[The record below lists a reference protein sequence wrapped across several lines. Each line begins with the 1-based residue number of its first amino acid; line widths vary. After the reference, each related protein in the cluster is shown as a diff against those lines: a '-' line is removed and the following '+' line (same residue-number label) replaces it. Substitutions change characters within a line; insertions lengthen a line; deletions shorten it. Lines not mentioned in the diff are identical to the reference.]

1 MFVEKV
7 IPFQYGVGRWV
18 SGCEARC
25 VERMR
30 GEVVQTC
37 FVSWLAAL
45 SRGSFLA
52 AMNWGTDPHEPA
64 VTGSLKKS
72 NA

>member
-45 SRGSFLA
+45 SRGRLS
-52 AMNWGTDPHEPA
+52 GGHELGNRSARTCGDGFPQ
-64 VTGSLKKS
+64 KI
-72 NA
+72 

>member
-1 MFVEKV
+1 
-7 IPFQYGVGRWV
+7 
-18 SGCEARC
+18 
-25 VERMR
+25 MR

-45 SRGSFLA
+45 SRGSLLA